1 MSARSADTSG
11 SAGTG
16 RMRARDVDRVNVRA
30 RLDAAYEEGQ
40 LGAAEYHDR
49 SERARDART
58 LGELDRLVADLQA
71 TPGATQ
77 TRVPTARPSRR
88 GSGYPPRTRARDE
101 DRAAACALLDAALGD
116 GQLRAADHRA
126 LTELA
131 GEAKSLG
138 ELADLTDDLQRPV
151 GTPADA
157 RPPTSVRGYLFPV
170 AMVTVS
176 LVAAVGAFVWAHQP
190 ETPPAPPPAVE
201 LGAITP
207 KIIGTPNFTTGAGI
221 AQFRDD
227 YRAKFGTTLVDE
239 VSFFEAHISVTQS
252 PQPNR
257 MAKYTY
263 RSGFELSTAPAVR
276 QTTTATAD
284 LAEIDTAALDKLL
297 AEAPAL
303 LKVENGAVT
312 HIGFE
317 PQRGGP
323 PVLSVYVDNSFEERG
338 NLTATPAGAILRTSP
353 FKG

>member
-1 MSARSADTSG
+1 
-11 SAGTG
+11 
-16 RMRARDVDRVNVRA
+16 MRARDVDRVNVRA

-88 GSGYPPRTRARDE
+88 GGYPPRTRARDE

-116 GQLRAADHRA
+116 GQLRAEDHRA
-126 LTELA
+126 LTDLA
-131 GEAKSLG
+131 NEAKSLG
-138 ELADLTDDLQRPV
+138 ELSDLTDDLQRPV

-157 RPPTSVRGYLFPV
+157 RPPTSVRGFVFPV
-170 AMVTVS
+170 AMVAVS

-190 ETPPAPPPAVE
+190 ETPPAPPPIVD
-201 LGAITP
+201 LGVITP
-207 KIIGTPNFTTGAGI
+207 KIIGTPSFVTGAGI

-239 VSFFEAHISVTQS
+239 VDFFEAHISVTQA

-257 MAKYTY
+257 VAKYTY
-263 RSGFELSTAPAVR
+263 RSGFDLSTAPTVR
-276 QTTTATAD
+276 KTDTPTAD

-303 LKVENGAVT
+303 LKVQNGTVS

-338 NLTATPAGAILRTSP
+338 NLTATPGGAILRTSP

>member
-1 MSARSADTSG
+1 MSARSSDTSG
-11 SAGTG
+11 SASSG

-88 GSGYPPRTRARDE
+88 GGYPPRTRARDE

-116 GQLRAADHRA
+116 GQLRAEDHRA

-131 GEAKSLG
+131 NEAKSLG
-138 ELADLTDDLQRPV
+138 ELSDLTDDLQRPV
-151 GTPADA
+151 GTRAAA
-157 RPPTSVRGYLFPV
+157 RPPTSVRGFVFPV
-170 AMVTVS
+170 AMVAVS

-190 ETPPAPPPAVE
+190 ETPPAPPPTVE

-207 KIIGTPNFTTGAGI
+207 RIIGTPKFNTVQGI

-227 YRAKFGTTLVDE
+227 YRAKFGDTVVDE
-239 VSFFEAHISVTQS
+239 VGFHDTHIAVTRA

-257 MAKYTY
+257 QTEYNY
-263 RSGFELSTAPAVR
+263 RSGFEVTKA
-276 QTTTATAD
+276 TTTRATTTPTFDMAELD
-284 LAEIDTAALDKLL
+284 LAALDKLL
-297 AEAPAL
+297 ADAPGM
-303 LKVENGAVT
+303 LKVEGGAVT
-312 HIGFE
+312 HLAVGVE
-317 PQRGGP
+317 RGAA
-323 PVLSVYVDNSFEERG
+323 PVLSIWVRNSVEESG
-338 NLTATPAGAILRTSP
+338 YLTATPAGTVLRAYP